1 MSLQRSAINEVINW
15 VPKKSRDLKKC
26 GSEHYIRDL
35 MNLIKESITPGR
47 KMFQELNQFGCSV
60 PNCKNIIWME
70 AKTEGFQTTTN
81 SAMGLILNHEDDQSK
96 KKWGFYKKK
105 AYYSISP

>member
-1 MSLQRSAINEVINW
+1 MSLQRAAINEVINW

-47 KMFQELNQFGCSV
+47 KMFQELKKLGCSV
-60 PNCKNIIWME
+60 LNCKNTIWME
-70 AKTEGFQTTTN
+70 AKSEGFQTTTN
-81 SAMGLILNHEDDQSK
+81 SAMVFLRFASSTDVSCTYLN
-96 KKWGFYKKK
+96 F
-105 AYYSISP
+105 

>member
-1 MSLQRSAINEVINW
+1 MSLQRAAINEVINW

-47 KMFQELNQFGCSV
+47 KMFQELKKLGCSV
-60 PNCKNIIWME
+60 LNCKNTIWME
-70 AKTEGFQTTTN
+70 AKSEGFQTTTN
-81 SAMGLILNHEDDQSK
+81 SAMVFLRFASSTDVSCTYLK
-96 KKWGFYKKK
+96 F
-105 AYYSISP
+105 